1 MGKTFKR
8 KSRRFDDDFDD
19 DYGTDSKKKATNQRK
34 KRRIDRAI
42 KTGDIDSLLDE
53 ADDFAELGI

>member
-19 DYGTDSKKKATNQRK
+19 DYGEFTKKKAVDQRK

-42 KTGDIDSLLDE
+42 KTGDIDTLLE
-53 ADDFAELGI
+53 ESDDFIELER